1 MAVFPVAA
9 PLEHPRIVRT
19 GTDGYL
25 VAAGTSGF
33 RITGRNA
40 AAAVPFAVGNLGKL
54 ALNGVLRHIGNKAA
68 RAVNALPI
76 KAKTSR
82 NVHSLRIKILLTKLN
97 LLYRRMKI
105 FATE

>member
-9 PLEHPRIVRT
+9 PLEHPRIVRA
-19 GTDGYL
+19 GTDGHL

-54 ALNGVLRHIGNKAA
+54 ALNGVLRHIGNKADA
-68 RAVNALPI
+68 FF
-76 KAKTSR
+76 
-82 NVHSLRIKILLTKLN
+82 SLSIIR
-97 LLYRRMKI
+97 
-105 FATE
+105 

>member
-9 PLEHPRIVRT
+9 PLEHPRIVRA

-33 RITGRNA
+33 RVTGRNA

-54 ALNGVLRHIGNKAA
+54 ALNGVLRHIGNKADA
-68 RAVNALPI
+68 GPGGQRAADQGQNQQKCP
-76 KAKTSR
+76 
-82 NVHSLRIKILLTKLN
+82 
-97 LLYRRMKI
+97 
-105 FATE
+105 

>member
-9 PLEHPRIVRT
+9 PLEHPRIMRT

-40 AAAVPFAVGNLGKL
+40 ATAVPFAVGNLGKL
-54 ALNGVLRHIGNKAA
+54 ALNGVLRHIGNKADA
-68 RAVNALPI
+68 GPGGQRTADQGQNQQKCP
-76 KAKTSR
+76 
-82 NVHSLRIKILLTKLN
+82 
-97 LLYRRMKI
+97 
-105 FATE
+105 

>member
-54 ALNGVLRHIGNKAA
+54 ALNGVLRHIGNKADA
-68 RAVNALPI
+68 GPGGQRAADQGQNQQECP
-76 KAKTSR
+76 
-82 NVHSLRIKILLTKLN
+82 
-97 LLYRRMKI
+97 
-105 FATE
+105 